1 MTGSIGSVVKLVVVL
16 FILRKQ
22 ITAFYLHEDD
32 GNLKISQINKNMLK
46 IRLFELFKATF
57 WNNKTRLFNASRS
70 IFMILHLTNMI
81 GCFRSVSRLHLHRH
95 LATITQS
102 SLFRSPKTNTIRFN
116 RRIFTQSMGWIL
128 TNS

>member
-57 WNNKTRLFNASRS
+57 WSNKTRLFNASRS

-116 RRIFTQSMGWIL
+116 RRIFTQSMGWML